1 MPNFVGFQSMGIL
14 VPYHITFNAVGVFD
28 LAFNLLFKFCSTW
41 KLTYFT
47 GLMYLKKMFGNVS
60 NAAINLSRRISP
72 TSEVMKIT
80 KILDPG
86 CKVAV
91 DSKMQAW

>member
-1 MPNFVGFQSMGIL
+1 
-14 VPYHITFNAVGVFD
+14 
-28 LAFNLLFKFCSTW
+28 
-41 KLTYFT
+41 
-47 GLMYLKKMFGNVS
+47 MFGNVS

>member
-1 MPNFVGFQSMGIL
+1 MLWVSLVWPLNFYSNSAQ
-14 VPYHITFNAVGVFD
+14 HTVGVQ
-28 LAFNLLFKFCSTW
+28 LRSYAL

-47 GLMYLKKMFGNVS
+47 GLMYLKKIFGNVS